1 MIEQI
6 PIQGLLRSL
15 LSKLP
20 KLFLRRHFTAEK
32 LAGLIYVDIK
42 PRHESVTI
50 NLSQGASFTLWIQ
63 VINLSPFDL
72 ELDRANFVFWCGSA
86 RFKTSILKRQIIAP
100 GEIVSLH
107 IEDVIP
113 DGYAQQ
119 IAKSSESRM
128 ALEGN
133 MEFNCKVR
141 SFAKNI
147 GHLDGINARILNANF
162 YNKP

>member
-1 MIEQI
+1 MIELI

-20 KLFLRRHFTAEK
+20 KLLLRRHFTSEK
-32 LAGLIYVDIK
+32 LSGLVYVDIR
-42 PRHESVTI
+42 PRHESATL

-63 VINLSPFDL
+63 VINLSPFEI
-72 ELDRANFVFWCGSA
+72 ELDRANFIFWCGGA
-86 RFKTSILKRQIIAP
+86 KLKTSILKKRIIVL
-100 GEIVSLH
+100 GEIVSLD
-107 IEDVIP
+107 IEDAIP

-119 IAKSSESRM
+119 IAKSSENRM

-133 MEFNCKVR
+133 IEFNCKVR